1 MTRKFAKIAE
11 TIVKEDKNSDL
22 YESLNR
28 FFQNDVLVTA
38 EYPIEKFAKYWKK
51 HGQPE
56 KWYKEISLTGLA
68 PTLREQ
74 IKTFMRNE
82 LLRGNDWTWHL
93 VRIIPYLEKIQ
104 KEDILLCTDKEL
116 YADYISYYFGHHH
129 MKSPTREHIN
139 LLRKIKS
146 FTKCLQLMQNEAW
159 FKAQELLKL

>member
-116 YADYISYYFGHHH
+116 YADYISYYYGHHH
-129 MKSPTREHIN
+129 MTSPTREHIN

-146 FTKCLQLMQNEAW
+146 FTKCLQLMQNEA
-159 FKAQELLKL
+159 

>member
-28 FFQNDVLVTA
+28 FFQIDVLVSA

-116 YADYISYYFGHHH
+116 YADYISYYYGHHH
-129 MKSPTREHIN
+129 MTSPTREQD
-139 LLRKIKS
+139 RKS
-146 FTKCLQLMQNEAW
+146 VV
-159 FKAQELLKL
+159 